1 MFKQVV
7 DYVERMMI
15 YKKTMSGF
23 RQNYSTITLL
33 LKLKDDIIKAMGRG
47 EVVTLAVMADLL
59 ALILSIILY

>member
-23 RQNYSTITLL
+23 RQNYSTSTLL
-33 LKLKDDIIKAMGRG
+33 LKLKDDIIKAMGRA
-47 EVVTLAVMADLL
+47 EVFTLAVMADLL
-59 ALILSIILY
+59 TSILSVILY